1 MMLRLVANICND
13 LVAMRNANAERSKS
27 FLPCETTDL
36 LSEPFRR
43 TGLDLL
49 KHSRNRNPGRFGNQ
63 HMNVIWHAA
72 NSHGVDS
79 EISRNSSHVLPEFF
93 LLIGRN
99 DFAAFF
105 RAENDVYDDVDRN
118 APCRPSGTGNFKL
131 HVNPRFHAE
140 NRAFH
145 AGLSYLAPPA
155 RREAGLQSSAS
166 GLRIVTSSFHLRD
179 LRVRLS
185 RRFHSRFR
193 MT

>member
-1 MMLRLVANICND
+1 MLRLVANICND

-79 EISRNSSHVLPEFF
+79 EISRNSSHVF
-93 LLIGRN
+93 
-99 DFAAFF
+99 
-105 RAENDVYDDVDRN
+105 
-118 APCRPSGTGNFKL
+118 
-131 HVNPRFHAE
+131 
-140 NRAFH
+140 
-145 AGLSYLAPPA
+145 
-155 RREAGLQSSAS
+155 QSSS
-166 GLRIVTSSFHLRD
+166 CLSVGMILPRSFVLKTMCTRT
-179 LRVRLS
+179 L
-185 RRFHSRFR
+185 
-193 MT
+193 M